1 MEMTNINIQ
10 NEASIRANGEHS
22 NGNCDPCII
31 LETGETF
38 TSQIDLARHLGVNRA
53 AVSNTICGRQQ
64 TCKGYHIIS
73 MSRLSEGADLIL
85 SRLRE
90 ASALEEAGKKWNAYE
105 AEQERLRKEEEERLE
120 AERKAEEAR
129 LEAERKAKEEYEA
142 KKRKLEDKIL
152 RRRKVSDRMKQ
163 GWNNAIARQMEAEK
177 EYEDLTGHTFDSEEI
192 S

>member
-10 NEASIRANGEHS
+10 NEANIRANGEHS

-38 TSQIDLARHLGVNRA
+38 TSQIDLAKRLGVSA
-53 AVSNTICGRQQ
+53 CAVSSTICGRQK

-73 MSRLSEGADLIL
+73 MSRLPEGTDLIL

-90 ASALEEAGKKWNAYE
+90 TAAYEEAGKKWMAYE
-105 AEQERLRKEEEERLE
+105 AEQERIRKE
-120 AERKAEEAR
+120 EEAR
-129 LEAERKAKEEYEA
+129 LEAERKAKEEYET
-142 KKRKLEDKIL
+142 KKRKLEDKIQ

-163 GWNNAIARQMEAEK
+163 GWNDAIARQMEAER
-177 EYEDLTGHTFDSEEI
+177 EYEELTGHAYGLEENEERK
-192 S
+192 